1 MPRIV
6 SEEAK
11 QLIIKWYLE
20 GKSATECSKLSGRPW
35 STVKSI
41 IKKYTGTG
49 KVENQYRGG
58 RKKIMTTRDRNALMR
73 IVKNQPMAKTKNIIT
88 ELQAHNPTKM
98 GRTTIYSE
106 LKSMG
111 YRRRALRKTVIIRSE
126 NIKKRL
132 RWVKERLN
140 WAPEM
145 WNNYIFSDECSVVIG
160 GAKRV
165 YCWRTEDEKDRPHLI
180 PKGRTQRRLSVMIW
194 GAITINGV
202 GILLPIEGNYRL
214 KEILPNTSRRSS
226 SGIGLVLP

>member
-20 GKSATECSKLSGRPW
+20 GKSVTECFKLSGRPW

-41 IKKYTGTG
+41 IKKYTEAG

-58 RKKIMTTRDRNALMR
+58 RKKIMTTHDRNALVR
-73 IVKNQPMAKTKNIIT
+73 IVKNQPTAKTKNIIT
-88 ELQAHNPTKM
+88 EFQAHNPTKM

-145 WNNYIFSDECSVVIG
+145 WNNYIFSDEC
-160 GAKRV
+160 
-165 YCWRTEDEKDRPHLI
+165 
-180 PKGRTQRRLSVMIW
+180 
-194 GAITINGV
+194 
-202 GILLPIEGNYRL
+202 
-214 KEILPNTSRRSS
+214 
-226 SGIGLVLP
+226 

>member
-20 GKSATECSKLSGRPW
+20 GKSVTECPKLSGRPW

-41 IKKYTGTG
+41 IKKYTETG

-58 RKKIMTTRDRNALMR
+58 RKKIMTTRGRNALVR
-73 IVKNQPMAKTKNIIT
+73 IVKNQPTAKTKNIIT
-88 ELQAHNPTKM
+88 EFQAHNPTKM

-111 YRRRALRKTVIIRSE
+111 YRRGALRKTVIIRSE

-132 RWVKERLN
+132 R
-140 WAPEM
+140 
-145 WNNYIFSDECSVVIG
+145 
-160 GAKRV
+160 
-165 YCWRTEDEKDRPHLI
+165 
-180 PKGRTQRRLSVMIW
+180 
-194 GAITINGV
+194 
-202 GILLPIEGNYRL
+202 
-214 KEILPNTSRRSS
+214 
-226 SGIGLVLP
+226 